1 MKITLHQVYIFLK
14 KIDVLYLS
22 ETYLKSTISF
32 DDGSLEIPGYN
43 LVRVDHPSYSKREGA
58 CIRSVICIPDLVH
71 FLSPSSKEKPTL
83 KRFLYFLIFRKWNT
97 LALILKTFDILLY
110 FRKWRPSLQSIVRTK
125 SYTRLRNFMVF
136 SSPTK

>member
-1 MKITLHQVYIFLK
+1 MSLESYHISADKYMKITLHQVYIFLK
-14 KIDVLYLS
+14 KIDVLCLS

-97 LALILKTFDILLY
+97 LALILKKL
-110 FRKWRPSLQSIVRTK
+110 
-125 SYTRLRNFMVF
+125 
-136 SSPTK
+136 